1 MGRKYLVIDE
11 RGKKYL
17 VERPST
23 LETDLGVFEI
33 DGAARPGDA
42 LRSHLGRRALML
54 NPTLRDYVERMPRV
68 TRIPHFED
76 IGYVLAFSGL
86 RDGQTV
92 LDAGTGSGCCALYF
106 SQAVGPSGKV
116 ISFETRKDAYDVSL
130 RNIRGFGCQNVQL
143 VNSDFGQKE
152 EELKGDLVFLDLGN
166 PSRFLELAVSSL
178 NPGGTIA
185 IYVPFLEEGA
195 LCLREIK
202 RLGCG
207 ESRMTEI
214 QRRDYESLPAG
225 TRPRTTQT
233 VHTGYLVLG
242 RSPITWGSSDD

>member
-1 MGRKYLVIDE
+1 MERKYMVIDE

-17 VERPST
+17 VDVPSI
-23 LETDLGVFEI
+23 LETDLGIFEI
-33 DGAARPGDA
+33 GDAAKPGDV
-42 LRSHLGRRALML
+42 LTSHLGRRALLL

-86 RDGQTV
+86 KGGQTV

-116 ISFETRKDAYDVSL
+116 ISFESRKDAYQVSL

-143 VNSDFGQKE
+143 INSDFAQKGDE
-152 EELKGDLVFLDLGN
+152 VKGDLIFLDLGS
-166 PSRFLELAVSSL
+166 PSSFLELALSSL
-178 NPGGTIA
+178 NPGGMIA
-185 IYVPFLEEGA
+185 VYVPFLEEGA
-195 LCLREIK
+195 RCLREMK
-202 RLGCG
+202 RLGFG
-207 ESRMTEI
+207 DTRMTEI
-214 QRRDYESLPAG
+214 QRRDYENLPAG

-233 VHTGYLVLG
+233 VHTGYLIFG
-242 RSPITWGSSDD
+242 RSPLDLASPDD